1 MLIVMNKGK
10 IENMIVEDLTEACSA
25 MAKMETTVPSDI
37 VYNSTTTSAFKLC
50 PTEYCTGNKDGE
62 CDLKLFV
69 AWKGTDKLGTALIS
83 SGDRF
88 MNFKNY
94 NLAGMYESILK
105 VSNRESEDVDE
116 PYLPKDVNEK
126 IMARVKT
133 PPKVVAG

>member
-1 MLIVMNKGK
+1 MDKGK
-10 IENMIVEDLTEACSA
+10 IDSMIVEDLTEACSA
-25 MAKMETTVPSDI
+25 TAKMEATVLSDI
-37 VYNSTTTSAFKLC
+37 VYNKTTTSEFKLC

-69 AWKGTDKLGTALIS
+69 SWKGTDKDGTALIS

-116 PYLPKDVNEK
+116 PYLPKNVDQK
-126 IMARVKT
+126 IMARVKD
-133 PPKVVAG
+133 PPKVIAS

>member
-1 MLIVMNKGK
+1 MNKGK
-10 IENMIVEDLTEACSA
+10 VEQMIVEDLTEACSA
-25 MAKMETTVPSDI
+25 TAKKEATILSDI
-37 VYNSTTTSAFKLC
+37 VYNSTNTSEFKLC
-50 PTEYCTGNKDGE
+50 PSDYCTGNKDGE

-69 AWKGTDKLGTALIS
+69 SWKGTDKSGTALIS

-116 PYLPKDVNEK
+116 PYLPKNINEK
-126 IMARVKT
+126 IMARVKN
-133 PPKVVAG
+133 PPKVISS